1 VPARM
6 YYGWVVV
13 AAAFTLMFVGF
24 GAAYSFAAFFK
35 AFQSEFSA
43 SRAHVSL
50 VFSVCAFLWFTL
62 GAPGGMLA
70 DRLGPRRIALA
81 GVACMVAALGLAS
94 IAPSVEVLYVTYSVG
109 LGIGIGLTYVPSVG
123 AVQPW
128 FVANRA
134 FASGL
139 AIAGIGAGNF
149 LVPLVATW
157 LIGLVGWRAAYQVLA
172 VGVLLLAGAAALAID
187 DDPARHGA
195 RGAART
201 ERASLP
207 GATLGQALR
216 SEPFWLLY
224 VSSMLVCVGL
234 FVPMVHLASYAQDAG
249 YSEAQGVTLVSLIGL
264 GSLLGRF
271 TIGGIADRLGRVP
284 SFAAMYLGLGV
295 MLIVWWLTTS
305 YWLLVLFALL
315 FGAFYG
321 GFVALAPTII
331 MDLYGPRAV
340 SGIIGLLYTA
350 PGIGTLIGP
359 PLAGAAF
366 DALGSY
372 RAPILAASALSFAG
386 AGLVLGLSLL
396 AWLVTPTLL
405 AIRRLRRADV

>member
-1 VPARM
+1 VRGRI

-24 GAAYSFAAFFK
+24 GAAYSFAAFFS

-94 IAPSVEVLYVTYSVG
+94 VATSVEVLYVTYSVG

-149 LVPLVATW
+149 LVPLAATW

-172 VGVLLLAGAAALAID
+172 LAVLLLAGAAALAID

-195 RGAART
+195 QRAART

-207 GATLGQALR
+207 GATLGEALR

-234 FVPMVHLASYAQDAG
+234 FVPMVHLASYAQDVG
-249 YSEAQGVTLVSLIGL
+249 YSQGQGVTLVSLIGL

-284 SFAAMYLGLGV
+284 SFALMYLGLAV
-295 MLIVWWLTTS
+295 MLIVWWLSTS
-305 YWLLVLFALL
+305 YWALVLFALL

-321 GFVALAPTII
+321 GFVALAPTLI

-340 SGIIGLLYTA
+340 SGIIGVLYTA
-350 PGIGTLIGP
+350 PGIGTLAGP

-366 DALGSY
+366 DAFGSY
-372 RAPILAASALSFAG
+372 GAPILAGSALSFAG
-386 AGLVLGLSLL
+386 AGLVLVLM
-396 AWLVTPTLL
+396 
-405 AIRRLRRADV
+405 RRMRSAAT

>member
-1 VPARM
+1 LSNAAARSAG
-6 YYGWVVV
+6 YGWVVV

-24 GAAYSFAAFFK
+24 GAAYSFAAFFG
-35 AFQSEFSA
+35 AFQREFGA

-70 DRLGPRRIALA
+70 DRFGPRRVALL
-81 GVACMVAALGLAS
+81 GVACMAAALALAS
-94 IAPSVEVLYVTYSVG
+94 LAGSVTALYVTYSVG
-109 LGIGIGLTYVPSVG
+109 LGVGIGLTYVPSVG

-149 LVPLVATW
+149 LVPLAATW
-157 LIGLVGWRAAYQVLA
+157 LIGQLGWRGAYQVLA
-172 VGVLLLAGAAALAID
+172 LATLILAGAAALAID

-195 RGAART
+195 AGAART
-201 ERASLP
+201 DRAKLP
-207 GATLGQALR
+207 GATLGEALR

-224 VSSMLVCVGL
+224 ASSLLACFGL
-234 FVPMVHLASYAQDAG
+234 FVPMVHLASYARDAG
-249 YSEAQGVTLVSLIGL
+249 YSDAQGVTLVSLIGL

-271 TIGGIADRLGRVP
+271 GIGGLADRAGRVP

-295 MLIVWWLTTS
+295 MQIVWWLATG
-305 YWLLVLFALL
+305 YWTLAAFALL

-321 GFVALAPTII
+321 GFVALAPTLI
-331 MDLYGPRAV
+331 MDFYGPRAV
-340 SGIIGLLYTA
+340 SGIIGVLYTA
-350 PGIGTLIGP
+350 PGISTLFGP
-359 PLAGAAF
+359 ALAGAAY
-366 DALGSY
+366 DATGSY
-372 RAPILAASALSFAG
+372 AAPILGSAALSFAG
-386 AGLVLGLSLL
+386 AALVGVL
-396 AWLVTPTLL
+396 
-405 AIRRLRRADV
+405 IRRGHPSRA